1 MSTVETIRADERR
14 KCAQELR
21 DYAQVLTSEAVAH
34 ITAGEERHKED
45 LKLSGLAE
53 IHRAAA
59 IDSAARLLEGGAA

>member
-34 ITAGEERHKED
+34 ITAGEE
-45 LKLSGLAE
+45 LSGLAE